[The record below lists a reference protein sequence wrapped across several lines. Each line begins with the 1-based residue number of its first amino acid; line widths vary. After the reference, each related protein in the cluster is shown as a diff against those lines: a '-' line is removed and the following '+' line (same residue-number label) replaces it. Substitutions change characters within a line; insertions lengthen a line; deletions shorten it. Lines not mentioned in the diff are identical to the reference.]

1 MARELKIG
9 IIGMDTSHTVAFTT
23 LLQGTGTP
31 PEQKIE
37 GMRIVHAMRFPSP
50 FQDEKGQNERQ
61 AQMEALGV
69 VMKSTVAELAQG
81 MDALFL
87 EINDPALH
95 LSFFRQVAGL
105 GLPIFMDKPLAA
117 DLADG
122 RQIVELAQAK
132 QTKVWSSSSLR
143 YVRKL
148 VAARK
153 QMTAPPTFCNV
164 FGALGKAA
172 AGSDVVWYGCHVTE
186 MLVTAMGV
194 GAVSVTAVE
203 DPAGVVAV
211 VTYPNGRRAVAE
223 YSRGSYTYG
232 GRVQAGGE
240 VLYFDNRGDVLY
252 YNLLIEIK
260 RWLDTGVL
268 PVPLEESLE
277 VQAVM
282 EAVERSLA
290 QKQPIVLAAL

>member
-1 MARELKIG
+1 MASELKIG
-9 IIGMDTSHTVAFTT
+9 IIGLDTSHTVAFTT
-23 LLQGTGTP
+23 LLQGQSTP
-31 PEQKIE
+31 AEQKIE

-69 VMKSTVAELAQG
+69 VMKPTVAELAKG
-81 MDALFL
+81 MDAVFL
-87 EINDPALH
+87 EINDPAQH
-95 LSFFRQVAGL
+95 LQFFRQVAGL
-105 GLPIFMDKPLAA
+105 GLPVFIDKPLAA

-122 RQIVELAQAK
+122 RQIVELAKAK
-132 QTKVWSSSSLR
+132 QTNVWSSSSLR

-164 FGALGKAA
+164 FGALGKAS

-194 GAVSVTAVE
+194 GAQSVTAIE
-203 DPAGVVAV
+203 DPVGVVAV
-211 VTYPNGRRAVAE
+211 VSYPNNRRAVAE
-223 YSRGSYTYG
+223 YSRGSYKYG
-232 GRVQAGGE
+232 GRVQAGND
-240 VLYFDNRGDVLY
+240 VLYFDNTGDVLY
-252 YNLLIEIK
+252 YNLLVEIK

-268 PVPLEESLE
+268 PVALEESLE
-277 VQAVM
+277 VQAIM

-290 QKQPIVLAAL
+290 QKQPIALAAL

>member
-1 MARELKIG
+1 MASDLRIG
-9 IIGMDTSHTVAFTT
+9 IIGLDSSHTVAFTQ
-23 LLQGTGTP
+23 LLQGKDTP
-31 PEQKIE
+31 PEQRLP
-37 GMRIVHAMRFPSP
+37 GLRVAHAMRFPSP
-50 FQDEKGQNERQ
+50 FQEEKGQNERQ

-69 VMKSTVAELAQG
+69 VMKPTVAELAEG

-87 EINDPALH
+87 EINDPAQH

-105 GLPIFMDKPLAA
+105 GLPIFLDKPLAA

-122 RQIVELAQAK
+122 RQIVALAQAR
-132 QTKVWSSSSLR
+132 QTNVWSSSSLR

-148 VAARK
+148 VAARQ
-153 QMTAPPTFCNV
+153 QMSAPPTFCNV

-186 MLVTAMGV
+186 MLVTAMGM
-194 GAVSVTAVE
+194 GAQSVTAVE
-203 DPAGVVAV
+203 DPVGVVAV
-211 VTYPNGRRAVAE
+211 VSYPNNRRAVAE

-232 GRVQAGGE
+232 GRVQAGGD

-252 YNLLIEIK
+252 HNLLVEIK

-268 PVPLEESLE
+268 PVTLAESLE
-277 VQAVM
+277 VQAIM

-290 QKQPIVLAAL
+290 TKQAVSLASL

>member
-9 IIGMDTSHTVAFTT
+9 IVGLDTSHTVAFTQ
-23 LLQGTGTP
+23 LMQGASTP
-31 PEQKIE
+31 VEQRIE
-37 GMRIVHAMRFPSP
+37 GMRVAHALRFPSP
-50 FQDEKGQNERQ
+50 FQDEKGQDGRQ
-61 AQMEALGV
+61 AEMEALGV
-69 VMKSTVAELAQG
+69 VMKTSVADVAQG

-95 LSFFRQVAGL
+95 LQFFRQVAGL
-105 GLPIFMDKPLAA
+105 GLPIFLDKPLAA
-117 DLADG
+117 DLATG
-122 RQIVELAQAK
+122 RQLVELAQAK
-132 QTKVWSSSSLR
+132 RTNVWSSSSLR
-143 YVRKL
+143 YTRRL

-153 QMTAPPTFCNV
+153 QMTALPTLCSV

-172 AGSDVVWYGCHVTE
+172 AGSDIVWYGCHVTE
-186 MLVTAMGV
+186 MLVTSMGL
-194 GAVSVTAVE
+194 GAQSVMAVE

-223 YSRGSYTYG
+223 YNRGSYTYG

-240 VLYFDNRGDVLY
+240 VLYFDNTGDLLY

-260 RWLDTGVL
+260 RWLDTGAL
-268 PVPLEESLE
+268 PVTLEESLE
-277 VQAVM
+277 VQAIM

-290 QKQPIVLAAL
+290 QKQAVDLATL